1 MGHTNP
7 QELFASHLR
16 TWVVTALAIVVCA
29 CSPST
34 VQIVTSPDFRV
45 KVIPPIAILP
55 FQLDSSE
62 YSTRQFLLSNS
73 VVDPTAP
80 ATMTDLFYKNLRK
93 KFSVSLI
100 PPDKVKIA
108 VNEFTL
114 PPLNKDPSY
123 TIARKIGEV
132 LEANTI
138 LLGSVSQYQDRV
150 GNAVGISQPAS
161 VGFETRLVSVRDG
174 STLWV
179 GHFFETQR
187 PMTSDLQGFL
197 QRRRWLTAKE
207 LAEDG
212 IKQVLA
218 QGWE

>member
-1 MGHTNP
+1 
-7 QELFASHLR
+7 
-16 TWVVTALAIVVCA
+16 
-29 CSPST
+29 
-34 VQIVTSPDFRV
+34 
-45 KVIPPIAILP
+45 
-55 FQLDSSE
+55 
-62 YSTRQFLLSNS
+62 
-73 VVDPTAP
+73 
-80 ATMTDLFYKNLRK
+80 MTDLFYKNLRK